1 MEKLKQLDESL
12 FLQINHSGSE
22 FWDSFWLIITD
33 QWMSIPIYA
42 LLSILIL
49 RKTGFKSAFISGAMI
64 LALVGLT
71 LIISRLV
78 KYGVAR
84 PRPCSLDYDMM
95 RLPLGEDCGDF
106 GFFSSHS
113 SVGLALMVFIGYIL
127 KPFYKYIFW
136 PLLIWVGLFGWS
148 RIYVAKHY
156 PGDIIVGFIVGFI
169 FAFMFYKLRQW
180 IFKKYHL

>member
-1 MEKLKQLDESL
+1 MEKLKQLDEKL
-12 FLQINHSGSE
+12 FLYLNNSGSE

-42 LLSILIL
+42 LLSLLIL
-49 RKTGFKSAFISGAMI
+49 RKTGFKSALVSGVMI
-64 LALVGLT
+64 LVLVGTT
-71 LIISRLV
+71 LVISRLV

-84 PRPCSLDYDMM
+84 PRPCTLEHLNM

-113 SVGLALMVFIGYIL
+113 SVGLALMVFIGFLL

-136 PLLIWVGLFGWS
+136 PLLIW
-148 RIYVAKHY
+148 
-156 PGDIIVGFIVGFI
+156 
-169 FAFMFYKLRQW
+169 
-180 IFKKYHL
+180 

>member
-1 MEKLKQLDESL
+1 MKKLKQLDESI
-12 FLQINHSGSE
+12 FLYLNTSGTE

-42 LLSILIL
+42 LLSLLIL
-49 RKTGFKSAFISGAMI
+49 RKTGFKSAFVTGLMI
-64 LALVGLT
+64 LALVGTT
-71 LIISRLV
+71 LVISRLV
-78 KYGVAR
+78 KYGIAR
-84 PRPCSLDYDMM
+84 PRPCNLGFDKM

-136 PLLIWVGLFGWS
+136 PLLIWVGLFGIS

-156 PGDIIVGFIVGFI
+156 PGDVIVGFLVGFI
-169 FAFMFYKLRQW
+169 LAVIFYRIRQW
-180 IFKKYHL
+180 IFKKYEL